1 MVTHPSR
8 RSHLPKPLPWYAKIE
23 NKMKVLILDD
33 EPPARRSLKQA
44 LAEIGVEDV
53 REAGS
58 IEQAV
63 KLLQEERPD
72 LLCLD
77 VELRGGKKGFDLLDA
92 LPADKIPVIFISAH
106 PEHAVRAFEARAV
119 DYLLKPVDPHRLR
132 ESLSRIRAASQQ
144 PEKIFLK
151 HETAMF
157 RDGTK
162 NLMVR
167 IGDIQWL
174 EANDSYT
181 KLILGDGKGPMVNG
195 TLKSVLEKIDPATF
209 FQTSRGQ
216 AINLDHV
223 TRVEDGEVGFV
234 AVMAN
239 GARIEMS
246 RRHSTEF
253 RHLKAV

>member
-1 MVTHPSR
+1 
-8 RSHLPKPLPWYAKIE
+8 
-23 NKMKVLILDD
+23 MKVLILDD
-33 EPPARRSLKQA
+33 EPPARRSLKHA
-44 LAEIGVEDV
+44 LSEIGVEDV

-92 LPADKIPVIFISAH
+92 LPADGIPVIFVTAH

-119 DYLLKPVDPHRLR
+119 DYLLKPVDSHRLR
-132 ESLSRIRAASQQ
+132 ESLGRVGAASRQT
-144 PEKIFLK
+144 EKVFLR

-157 RDGTK
+157 RDGSK
-162 NLMVR
+162 NVLVR

-181 KLILGDGKGPMVNG
+181 KLVLSDGKGPMVNG
-195 TLKSVLEKIDPATF
+195 TLKSVLEKNRPGGVLSNEPWPSDQSRSCNPSRGRGSRLCRPDGQRGKDRNVASPKHGIPSAQGHLKTTF
-209 FQTSRGQ
+209 FANPASGRIRGS
-216 AINLDHV
+216 
-223 TRVEDGEVGFV
+223 
-234 AVMAN
+234 N
-239 GARIEMS
+239 GS
-246 RRHSTEF
+246 
-253 RHLKAV
+253 